1 MAKNKKLQDGA
12 NWNRANIAYTVY
24 IMPKNSQVY
33 HDAICSGMRP
43 KSYITEPPNWTSSQN
58 KGILLGLNAISM
70 HFVKMIILVLLAT
83 MIEAKPATQQKT
95 VRANKARMAFKQRIN
110 ALRRQKRAN
119 YGKLF
124 Y

>member
-1 MAKNKKLQDGA
+1 MGQKSHISEHQ
-12 NWNRANIAYTVY
+12 NW
-24 IMPKNSQVY
+24 S
-33 HDAICSGMRP
+33 
-43 KSYITEPPNWTSSQN
+43 SSQN
-58 KGILLGLNAISM
+58 KGILLGLNAVSM

-83 MIEAKPATQQKT
+83 MIEAKPATQKKA